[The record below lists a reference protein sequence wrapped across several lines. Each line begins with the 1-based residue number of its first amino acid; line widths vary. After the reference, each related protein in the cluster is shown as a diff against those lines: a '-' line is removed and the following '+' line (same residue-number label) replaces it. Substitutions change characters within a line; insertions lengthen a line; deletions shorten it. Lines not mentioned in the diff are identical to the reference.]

1 MKTFNQFKQ
10 DMNEGKVN
18 LLKGAI
24 KFLAKGVKKYP
35 VAGAVGM
42 GAGTGI
48 NYLLIKNSLKKR
60 KPKLDKDSEKFLN
73 SGEFQEGVATLA
85 IPAGVGILK
94 KIATSSALKYAGAG
108 ALTGAG
114 YLAAKKINQD
124 KGEEEIQQRKR
135 AEEEEVG
142 KAIGKNPGEPLP
154 KIRKRD
160 IIKQEFQKG
169 FKKYK
174 EGLSVKPEDV
184 KGKKY
189 RTPEMGNESPADY
202 VRRLQQE
209 LKNRLK
215 RQKNAYKRQRIKN
228 KRIDKDLGK

>member
-10 DMNEGKVN
+10 DMNEG
-18 LLKGAI
+18 
-24 KFLAKGVKKYP
+24 
-35 VAGAVGM
+35 VAA
-42 GAGTGI
+42 
-48 NYLLIKNSLKKR
+48 
-60 KPKLDKDSEKFLN
+60 
-73 SGEFQEGVATLA
+73 LA

-114 YLAAKKINQD
+114 YLASKKINQD

-154 KIRKRD
+154 KVRKRD

-169 FKKYK
+169 FKKYTF
-174 EGLSVKPEDV
+174 VV
-184 KGKKY
+184 
-189 RTPEMGNESPADY
+189 
-202 VRRLQQE
+202 
-209 LKNRLK
+209 
-215 RQKNAYKRQRIKN
+215 I
-228 KRIDKDLGK
+228 